1 MDDRAYIERELLND
15 NIPKYKRNRL
25 LAIKYYLD
33 GAAPSETSTKIGIS
47 LRSVQRYIKE
57 YIEVGHNRFFEK
69 RTPGNLALLSQSQKE
84 ELIQDL
90 GEPPTKFGY
99 ALTEWTPATLALH
112 IEDKFRIIM
121 SLESCRTML
130 REHVPDNILPPQ
142 PIDSE
147 DDAEKVFEDKI
158 NQLLT
163 EPKSAVWIFGQFY
176 IGYRAP
182 YKTKNKYKKSRAAVL
197 CAKQY
202 NGNTFNTVCHFI
214 NPYRDKKEQWED
226 IIKAVIKK
234 SEQETLFLFLPKSQ
248 YTKFVASRFTHINQ
262 KKLCIDYLP
271 NGLSSL
277 HYIQNVKDDIL
288 DKLNLPLKNTEE
300 KTLSKKK
307 QMDLISLLEKLST
320 D

>member
-25 LAIKYYLD
+25 LAVKYYLD
-33 GAAPSETSTKIGIS
+33 GAALSEISTEIGVS

-57 YIEVGHNRFFEK
+57 YIEMGHNRFFEK
-69 RTPGNLALLSQSQKE
+69 RPPGNLAMLSQSQKDE
-84 ELIQDL
+84 IIQDL
-90 GEPPTKFGY
+90 GESPTKFGY

-112 IEDKFRIIM
+112 IEDKFRLTM
-121 SLESCRTML
+121 SLESCRIML

-176 IGYRAP
+176 VGYRAA
-182 YKTKNKYKKSRAAVL
+182 YKTKNKSKRRRATVL
-197 CAKQY
+197 SAQQY
-202 NGNTFNTVCHFI
+202 DEASTVCHFV

-234 SEQETLFLFLPKSQ
+234 SDQETLFLFLPKSQ
-248 YTKFVASRFTHINQ
+248 YTKFVASRFTHLNQ

-271 NGLSSL
+271 NGLSGL

-300 KTLSKKK
+300 KTLSKRK
-307 QMDLISLLEKLST
+307 QNDLIRLLEKLST

>member
-1 MDDRAYIERELLND
+1 MDDRANIEKELLND

-33 GAAPSETSTKIGIS
+33 GAVPNEISTEIGVS

-57 YIEVGHNRFFEK
+57 YIEMGHNRFFEK
-69 RTPGNLALLSQSQKE
+69 RPPGNLALLSQSQKD

-90 GEPPTKFGY
+90 GESPTIFGY

-121 SLESCRTML
+121 SLELCRSML
-130 REHVPDNILPPQ
+130 RERYKVSVSPPQ
-142 PIDSE
+142 QIDPE
-147 DDAEKVFEDKI
+147 ELKKKFDNKI
-158 NQLLT
+158 TRLNA
-163 EPKSAVWIFGQFY
+163 EPKSTVWIFGQFY
-176 IGYRAP
+176 IGYRAA
-182 YKTKNKYKKSRAAVL
+182 YKTKNKYKKRRATVL
-197 CAKQY
+197 SAKQY
-202 NGNTFNTVCHFI
+202 DEVSTVCHLV

-226 IIKAVIKK
+226 IIKAVIRK

-277 HYIQNVKDDIL
+277 HYIQNVKDNIL

-307 QMDLISLLEKLST
+307 QMDLISLLEKLSM